1 MLAAFEGGRVLGIS
15 SKDMGWSKTNK
26 DMMNLYIYIV
36 LFTSVKPLPG
46 LLAPPPE

>member
-1 MLAAFEGGRVLGIS
+1 MV
-15 SKDMGWSKTNK
+15 KDKQGY
-26 DMMNLYIYIV
+26 DEFIYIYIV